1 MQPSPEWCCCID
13 RGIAQNEAP
22 VLGPG
27 GSGCGLRKITP
38 HYNIDNPLRLHYIIW
53 ELKRIFLHFMLYASL
68 KGIKKGTLL
77 KSNLT
82 IRISECSNNNTKAK
96 KFIIKYMFYRVG
108 INPIVFV
115 FSLFGDMS
123 ESDFICMPMLSTCI
137 ENPVKGSL
145 KAPSHTFL
153 FEYCHRKYRAF
164 SS

>member
-1 MQPSPEWCCCID
+1 M
-13 RGIAQNEAP
+13 GAEA
-22 VLGPG
+22 
-27 GSGCGLRKITP
+27 
-38 HYNIDNPLRLHYIIW
+38 D
-53 ELKRIFLHFMLYASL
+53 FFAFYASL

-108 INPIVFV
+108 INPIVFTFPPV
-115 FSLFGDMS
+115 RGYVRIGLYMYANA
-123 ESDFICMPMLSTCI
+123 STCI
-137 ENPVKGSL
+137 ENPFTGSL

-153 FEYCHRKYRAF
+153 FEYCHRKYRVF

>member
-1 MQPSPEWCCCID
+1 MTK
-13 RGIAQNEAP
+13 
-22 VLGPG
+22 
-27 GSGCGLRKITP
+27 SGKKDDDN
-38 HYNIDNPLRLHYIIW
+38 NIRNPLRLHYIIW